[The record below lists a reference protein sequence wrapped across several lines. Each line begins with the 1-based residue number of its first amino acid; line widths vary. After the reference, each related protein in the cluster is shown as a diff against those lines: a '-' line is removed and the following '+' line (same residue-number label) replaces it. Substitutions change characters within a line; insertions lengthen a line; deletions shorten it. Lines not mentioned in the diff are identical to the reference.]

1 MSDGEDKTGEN
12 AGSHREL
19 PDGEAG
25 TPRPYNGNGTA
36 MPVSAANVPLPGIS
50 GPPPIADAFATSYRD
65 LYDKLAAAWHAVEI
79 RQAIAEADYELQQK
93 LATLA
98 SPEQTLERCEVVADY
113 LRTVRTLGAPERQQA
128 KIAFAYSRYLDE
140 VRAIWSRPDI
150 HDIDPHQLSAFG
162 ESIAWAG
169 YYASLRP

>member
-12 AGSHREL
+12 AASRREL
-19 PDGEAG
+19 PDGGTG
-25 TPRPYNGNGTA
+25 TPGPYNGNGTA
-36 MPVSAANVPLPGIS
+36 IPVSAAHVTLPSSS
-50 GPPPIADAFATSYRD
+50 GAPSIADAIATAYRD
-65 LYDKLAAAWHAVEI
+65 LYDKLATAWHSVEI

-93 LATLA
+93 LAALS
-98 SPEQTLERCEVVADY
+98 SPGQTLERCELVADY
-113 LRTVRTLGAPERQQA
+113 LRTVRTLGTPERQQA

-140 VRAIWSRPDI
+140 VKVIWSRHDI
-150 HDIDPHQLSAFG
+150 HDIDPRQLSAFG